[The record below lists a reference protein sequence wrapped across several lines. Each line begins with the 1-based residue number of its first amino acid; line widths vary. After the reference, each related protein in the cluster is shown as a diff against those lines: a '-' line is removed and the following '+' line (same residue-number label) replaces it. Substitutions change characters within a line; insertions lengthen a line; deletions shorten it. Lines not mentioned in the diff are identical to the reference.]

1 LPRQTLN
8 LGILAHVDAGKTT
21 LTERLLYAAGV
32 IDEIGSVDAGTTQT
46 DSLALERQRGITIK
60 SAVASFAVGGV
71 TVNLIDT
78 PGHPDFIAE
87 VERVLSVL
95 DGAVLVISAVEG
107 VQPQTRVLMR
117 ALGRLRI
124 PALLFVNKIDR
135 AGAGEERVLR
145 AISARLS
152 PAVVPMGSASGLGTR
167 AAGFTPWGEADAGAR
182 ARLAEILAERDEGIL
197 ASYIDDELGLPYAR
211 LRQELAAQARRALVY
226 PVFFGSAVTG
236 AGVPALM
243 AGLAELLPAGTGDV
257 GGPVSGRVFK
267 IERGSGGEK
276 LAYVRMFSGTIRTRD
291 RLRFSASPEGSGHEG
306 KVTAISVF
314 ERGAATTRASVSA
327 GQIARL
333 RGLDKIK
340 IGDQIGELRGGSGGL
355 GGVVPPGASRAGVI
369 QPQFAPPTLES
380 VVAARR
386 HADRAALRVALGQ
399 LAEQDPLIN
408 VRQSPG
414 ELAVSLYG
422 EVQKEVIQ
430 ATLAA
435 DFGIE
440 VTFRETTA
448 ICVER
453 PVGSGQA
460 AELLGAP
467 GNPFP
472 AALGL
477 RVDPAPPGSGV
488 AFRLEVDIRSVPMY
502 VYKTVGNFTAMMTRY
517 VTLALREGLRGWQ
530 VTDCT
535 VTMLDCAYISPSTTA
550 AHFRKLTPLV
560 LMAALDQAGTA
571 VCEPMIRVSLE
582 IPAET
587 VGSVLAAVARLG
599 GTAGTP
605 VLRAD
610 LAAVP
615 TLLPAAR
622 AQDLQRQLPGLTSGE
637 GVAETGFGGYRPVT
651 GRPPA
656 RRRTLADPRNR
667 EEYMLQL
674 AGRATAAPAK
684 QAQSSDGR

>member
-1 LPRQTLN
+1 MTRRTLN

-32 IDEIGSVDAGTTQT
+32 IGEIGSVDAGTTQT
-46 DSLALERQRGITIK
+46 DSLALERQRGITIR
-60 SAVASFAVGGV
+60 SAVVSFAVGGV

-117 ALGRLRI
+117 ALRRLGI
-124 PALLFVNKIDR
+124 PAVLFVNKIDR

-145 AISARLS
+145 AIAARLS

-197 ASYIDDELGLPYAR
+197 AAYIDDEPGVPYAR
-211 LRQELAAQARRALVY
+211 LRQELAAQTRRALVY
-226 PVFFGSAVTG
+226 PVFLGSAVTG
-236 AGVPALM
+236 AGVPELM
-243 AGLAELLPAGTGDV
+243 AGLAGLLPAGTADA

-267 IERGSGGEK
+267 IERGPGGER

-291 RLRFSASPEGSGHEG
+291 RLRFNGNREG
-306 KVTAISVF
+306 KVTAIGVF
-314 ERGAATTRASVSA
+314 ERGTAASGASVSA

-333 RGLDKIK
+333 RGLDEIQ
-340 IGDQIGELRGGSGGL
+340 IGDQVCWLRGGSGGIR
-355 GGVVPPGASRAGVI
+355 VSSPPEPAEPRSSSLSG
-369 QPQFAPPTLES
+369 PQFAPPTLES
-380 VVAARR
+380 VIAARR
-386 HADRAALRVALGQ
+386 PADRAALHVALGQ

-408 VRQSPG
+408 VRPSRG

-430 ATLAA
+430 ATLAD

-440 VTFRETTA
+440 VTFRETTTVC
-448 ICVER
+448 IER

-488 AFRLEVDIRSVPMY
+488 AFRLDVDVRSVPMY
-502 VYKTVGNFTAMMTRY
+502 VYKTTGNFAAMMTQY
-517 VTLALREGLRGWQ
+517 VTQALHEGPHGWQ

-535 VTMLDCAYISPSTTA
+535 VTMFDCAYISPSTTA

-560 LMAALDQAGTA
+560 LMAALDQAGTV

-599 GTAGTP
+599 GTAGTSALP
-605 VLRAD
+605 AD
-610 LAAVP
+610 LAVLE
-615 TLLPAAR
+615 TLLPAVR
-622 AQDLQRQLPGLTSGE
+622 AQDLRRQLPGLTSGE
-637 GVAETGFGGYRPVT
+637 GVAETSFGGYRPVV
-651 GRPPA
+651 
-656 RRRTLADPRNR
+656 
-667 EEYMLQL
+667 
-674 AGRATAAPAK
+674 AAPAE
-684 QAQSSDGR
+684 QAQSSGGR

>member
-1 LPRQTLN
+1 LTRRTLN

-32 IDEIGSVDAGTTQT
+32 IGEIGSVDAGTTQT
-46 DSLALERQRGITIK
+46 DSLALERQRGITIR
-60 SAVASFAVGGV
+60 SAVVSFAVGGV

-117 ALGRLRI
+117 ALRRLGI

-145 AISARLS
+145 AIAARLS

-167 AAGFTPWGEADAGAR
+167 AAGFTPWGEADAGAG

-197 ASYIDDELGLPYAR
+197 AAYIDDELGVPYAR
-211 LRQELAAQARRALVY
+211 LRQELAAQTRRALVY
-226 PVFFGSAVTG
+226 PVFLGSAVTG
-236 AGVPALM
+236 AGVPELM
-243 AGLAELLPAGTGDV
+243 AGLAGLLPAGTADA

-267 IERGSGGEK
+267 IERGPGGEK

-291 RLRFSASPEGSGHEG
+291 RLRFSASPESSSPESSSREG
-306 KVTAISVF
+306 KVTAIGVF
-314 ERGAATTRASVSA
+314 ERGTATSRASVSA

-333 RGLDKIK
+333 RGLDEIQ
-340 IGDQIGELRGGSGGL
+340 IGDEIGEPS
-355 GGVVPPGASRAGVI
+355 PGAI
-369 QPQFAPPTLES
+369 QSQFAPPTLES
-380 VVAARR
+380 VIAARR
-386 HADRAALRVALGQ
+386 PADRAALHVALGQ

-408 VRQSPG
+408 VRQSRG

-430 ATLAA
+430 ATLAD

-440 VTFRETTA
+440 ATFRETTTVC
-448 ICVER
+448 IER

-488 AFRLEVDIRSVPMY
+488 AFRLDVDVRSVPMY
-502 VYKTVGNFTAMMTRY
+502 VYKTTGNFAAMMTQY
-517 VTLALREGLRGWQ
+517 VTQALHEGPHGWQ

-535 VTMLDCAYISPSTTA
+535 VTMFDCAYISPSTTA

-560 LMAALDQAGTA
+560 LMAALDQAGTV

-599 GTAGTP
+599 GTAGTSA
-605 VLRAD
+605 VQAD
-610 LAAVP
+610 LALLE
-615 TLLPAAR
+615 TLLPAVR
-622 AQDLQRQLPGLTSGE
+622 AQDLQRQLPGLASGE
-637 GVAETGFGGYRPVT
+637 GVAETSFGGYRPVV
-651 GRPPA
+651 
-656 RRRTLADPRNR
+656 
-667 EEYMLQL
+667 
-674 AGRATAAPAK
+674 AAPAE
-684 QAQSSDGR
+684 QAQSSGGR

>member
-1 LPRQTLN
+1 MTRRTLN

-32 IDEIGSVDAGTTQT
+32 IGEIGSVDAGTTQT
-46 DSLALERQRGITIK
+46 DSLALERQRGITIR
-60 SAVASFAVGGV
+60 SAVVSFAVGGV

-117 ALGRLRI
+117 ALRRLGI

-145 AISARLS
+145 AIAARLS

-197 ASYIDDELGLPYAR
+197 AAYIDDELGVPYAR
-211 LRQELAAQARRALVY
+211 LRQELAAQTRRALVY
-226 PVFFGSAVTG
+226 PVFLGSAVTG
-236 AGVPALM
+236 AGVPELM
-243 AGLAELLPAGTGDV
+243 AGLAGLLPAGTADA

-267 IERGSGGEK
+267 IERGPGGEK

-291 RLRFSASPEGSGHEG
+291 RLRFSASPESSSREG
-306 KVTAISVF
+306 KVTAIGVF
-314 ERGAATTRASVSA
+314 ERGTATSRASVSA

-333 RGLDKIK
+333 RGLDEIQ
-340 IGDQIGELRGGSGGL
+340 IGDQVGEPRSSSLSE
-355 GGVVPPGASRAGVI
+355 
-369 QPQFAPPTLES
+369 PQFAPPTLES
-380 VVAARR
+380 VLAARR
-386 HADRAALRVALGQ
+386 PADRAALHVALGQ

-408 VRQSPG
+408 VRQSRG

-430 ATLAA
+430 ATLAD

-440 VTFRETTA
+440 ATFRETTTVC
-448 ICVER
+448 IER

-488 AFRLEVDIRSVPMY
+488 AFRLDVDVRSVPMY
-502 VYKTVGNFTAMMTRY
+502 VYKTTGNFAAMMTQY
-517 VTLALREGLRGWQ
+517 VTQALHEGPHGWQ

-535 VTMLDCAYISPSTTA
+535 VTMFDCGYISPSTTA

-560 LMAALDQAGTA
+560 LMAALDQAGTV

-599 GTAGTP
+599 GTAGTSA
-605 VLRAD
+605 VQAD
-610 LAAVP
+610 LALLE
-615 TLLPAAR
+615 TLLPAVR
-622 AQDLQRQLPGLTSGE
+622 AQDLQRQLPGLASGE
-637 GVAETGFGGYRPVT
+637 GVAETSFGGYRPVV
-651 GRPPA
+651 
-656 RRRTLADPRNR
+656 
-667 EEYMLQL
+667 
-674 AGRATAAPAK
+674 AAPAE
-684 QAQSSDGR
+684 QAQSSGGR

>member
-1 LPRQTLN
+1 LTRRTLN

-32 IDEIGSVDAGTTQT
+32 IGEIGSVDAGTTQT
-46 DSLALERQRGITIK
+46 DSLALERRRGITIK
-60 SAVASFAVGGV
+60 SAVVSFAVGGV

-117 ALGRLRI
+117 ALRRLRI

-145 AISARLS
+145 AIAARLS

-167 AAGFTPWGEADAGAR
+167 AAGFTPWAEADAGAR

-197 ASYIDDELGLPYAR
+197 AAYIDDELGVPYAR
-211 LRQELAAQARRALVY
+211 LRQELAAQTRRALVY
-226 PVFFGSAVTG
+226 PVFLGSAATG
-236 AGVPALM
+236 AGVPELM
-243 AGLAELLPAGTGDV
+243 AGLAELLPARTGDA

-267 IERGSGGEK
+267 IERGAGGEK

-291 RLRFSASPEGSGHEG
+291 RLRFSASPESRSHEG
-306 KVTAISVF
+306 RVTAIGVF
-314 ERGAATTRASVSA
+314 ERGTATSRAAVSA

-333 RGLDKIK
+333 RGLDEIQ
-340 IGDQIGELRGGSGGL
+340 IGDQIGQPE
-355 GGVVPPGASRAGVI
+355 PGVI
-369 QPQFAPPTLES
+369 PPQFAPPTLES
-380 VVAARR
+380 VIAARR
-386 HADRAALRVALGQ
+386 PADRAALHVALGQ

-430 ATLAA
+430 ATLAD

-440 VTFRETTA
+440 VTFRETTT
-448 ICVER
+448 ICIER

-472 AALGL
+472 ATLGL

-488 AFRLEVDIRSVPMY
+488 AFRLDVDLRSVPMY
-502 VYKTVGNFTAMMTRY
+502 VYKTVGDFTAMMTQY
-517 VTLALREGLRGWQ
+517 VTQALRAGPFGWQ

-535 VTMLDCAYISPSTTA
+535 VTMTESGYISPSTTA

-560 LMAALDQAGTA
+560 LMAALDQAGTV

-587 VGSVLAAVARLG
+587 TGSVLAAVARLG
-599 GTAGTP
+599 GSAGTP
-605 VLRAD
+605 AQRAD
-610 LAAVP
+610 LGPLTAVQA
-615 TLLPAAR
+615 LLPAAR

-637 GVAETGFGGYRPVT
+637 GVAETSFGGYRP
-651 GRPPA
+651 
-656 RRRTLADPRNR
+656 LATQP
-667 EEYMLQL
+667 E
-674 AGRATAAPAK
+674 
-684 QAQSSDGR
+684 QAQSRGGR

>member
-1 LPRQTLN
+1 MTRRTLN

-32 IDEIGSVDAGTTQT
+32 IGEIGSVDAGTTQT

-60 SAVASFAVGGV
+60 SAVVSFAVGGV

-117 ALGRLRI
+117 ALRRLRI

-145 AISARLS
+145 VIAARLS

-167 AAGFTPWGEADAGAR
+167 AAGFTPWAEADAGAR
-182 ARLAEILAERDEGIL
+182 VRLAELLAERDEGIL
-197 ASYIDDELGLPYAR
+197 AAYIDDELGVPYTR
-211 LRQELAAQARRALVY
+211 LRQELAAQTRRALVH
-226 PVFFGSAVTG
+226 PVFLGSAATG
-236 AGVPALM
+236 AGVPELM
-243 AGLAELLPAGTGDV
+243 AGLAELLPAGTGDAD
-257 GGPVSGRVFK
+257 GPVSGRIFK
-267 IERGSGGEK
+267 IERGAGGEK

-291 RLRFSASPEGSGHEG
+291 RLRFSASPESSSHGG
-306 KVTAISVF
+306 KVTAIGVF
-314 ERGAATTRASVSA
+314 EPGAATPRAAVSA

-333 RGLDKIK
+333 RGLDEIQ
-340 IGDQIGELRGGSGGL
+340 IGDEIGEPS
-355 GGVVPPGASRAGVI
+355 PRAI
-369 QPQFAPPTLES
+369 PSQFAPPTLES
-380 VVAARR
+380 VIAARR
-386 HADRAALRVALGQ
+386 PADRAALHVALVQ

-408 VRQSPG
+408 VRQSTG

-430 ATLAA
+430 ATLAD

-440 VTFRETTA
+440 VTFRETTT
-448 ICVER
+448 ICIER

-472 AALGL
+472 ATLGL
-477 RVDPAPPGSGV
+477 RVDPSPPGSGV
-488 AFRLEVDIRSVPMY
+488 AFRLDVDVRSVPMY
-502 VYKTVGNFTAMMTRY
+502 VYKTVGNFAAMMTQY
-517 VTLALREGLRGWQ
+517 VTMALREGPFGWR

-535 VTMLDCAYISPSTTA
+535 VTMTECGYISPSTTA
-550 AHFRKLTPLV
+550 AHFRKLTSLV
-560 LMAALDQAGTA
+560 LMAALDQAGTV
-571 VCEPMIRVSLE
+571 VCEPMIQVSLE
-582 IPAET
+582 VPAET
-587 VGSVLAAVARLG
+587 TGSVLAAVARLG
-599 GTAGTP
+599 GSAETS
-605 VLRAD
+605 VLQAD
-610 LAAVP
+610 LAVLK
-615 TLLPAAR
+615 TLLPAVR

-637 GVAETGFGGYRPVT
+637 GVAETSFGGYRP
-651 GRPPA
+651 
-656 RRRTLADPRNR
+656 L
-667 EEYMLQL
+667 
-674 AGRATAAPAK
+674 AAPAE
-684 QAQSSDGR
+684 QAQSRR

>member
-1 LPRQTLN
+1 MTRRTLN

-32 IDEIGSVDAGTTQT
+32 IGEIGSVDAGTTQT
-46 DSLALERQRGITIK
+46 DSLALERQRGITIR
-60 SAVASFAVGGV
+60 SAVVSFAVGGV

-117 ALGRLRI
+117 ALRRLGI

-145 AISARLS
+145 AIAARLS

-197 ASYIDDELGLPYAR
+197 AAYIDDELGVPYAR
-211 LRQELAAQARRALVY
+211 LRQELAAQTRRALVY
-226 PVFFGSAVTG
+226 PVFLGSAVTG
-236 AGVPALM
+236 AGVPELM
-243 AGLAELLPAGTGDV
+243 AGLAGLLPAGTADA

-267 IERGSGGEK
+267 IERGPGGEK

-291 RLRFSASPEGSGHEG
+291 RLRFSASPESSSREG
-306 KVTAISVF
+306 KVTAIGVF
-314 ERGAATTRASVSA
+314 ERGTATSRASVSA

-333 RGLDKIK
+333 RGLDEIQ
-340 IGDQIGELRGGSGGL
+340 IGDHVSTCGGDRF
-355 GGVVPPGASRAGVI
+355 VPEPAEPRSSSLSE
-369 QPQFAPPTLES
+369 PQFAPPTLES
-380 VVAARR
+380 VIAARR
-386 HADRAALRVALGQ
+386 PADRAALHVALGQ

-408 VRQSPG
+408 VRQSRG

-430 ATLAA
+430 ATLAD

-440 VTFRETTA
+440 VTFRETTTVC
-448 ICVER
+448 IER

-488 AFRLEVDIRSVPMY
+488 AFRLDVDVRSVPMY
-502 VYKTVGNFTAMMTRY
+502 VYKTTGNFAAMMTQY
-517 VTLALREGLRGWQ
+517 VTQALHEGPHGWQ

-535 VTMLDCAYISPSTTA
+535 VTMFDCAYISPSTTA

-560 LMAALDQAGTA
+560 LMAALDQAGTV

-599 GTAGTP
+599 GTAGTSALP
-605 VLRAD
+605 AD
-610 LAAVP
+610 LAVLE
-615 TLLPAAR
+615 TLLPAVR

-637 GVAETGFGGYRPVT
+637 GVAETSFGGYRPVV
-651 GRPPA
+651 
-656 RRRTLADPRNR
+656 
-667 EEYMLQL
+667 
-674 AGRATAAPAK
+674 AAPAE
-684 QAQSSDGR
+684 QAQSSGGR